1 MPTVLLLL
9 ASARAATP
17 YAGLEWTPLGR
28 ADLAWVDAGN
38 ETGLVVGGNDGFA
51 RPDLMA
57 YGGVWLAERVGAHA
71 AFGAA
76 RIQTTSWT
84 EDVYV
89 QRHWGVVRPALDLRL
104 ALLRRDRP
112 LPIPWVLVGGHV
124 DLPSSRDVSNGYTED
139 EQLAADEAAT
149 EDRIRLGAW
158 GGRAGAGVDLGVLP
172 YLRLGGQW
180 TLGWQR
186 SLWKSG
192 DPGTV
197 TSFVSAEAAFLLE
210 FQWPKKVAE
219 DPG

>member
-1 MPTVLLLL
+1 MLL
-9 ASARAATP
+9 
-17 YAGLEWTPLGR
+17 
-28 ADLAWVDAGN
+28 
-38 ETGLVVGGNDGFA
+38 
-51 RPDLMA
+51 
-57 YGGVWLAERVGAHA
+57 
-71 AFGAA
+71 
-76 RIQTTSWT
+76 
-84 EDVYV
+84 
-89 QRHWGVVRPALDLRL
+89 
-104 ALLRRDRP
+104 
-112 LPIPWVLVGGHV
+112 GGHV